1 MTVIS
6 KLNDTE
12 RKNPQRDIKKGK
24 IIKNGMVG
32 NMKYKVFFVYSDIS
46 LFCTFSKY
54 YFGLLKKDQNAS
66 RKPVVSHWDGHGERV
81 PSSAVGA

>member
-12 RKNPQRDIKKGK
+12 IKNPQRDIKKGK

-46 LFCTFSKY
+46 LFCTFSK
-54 YFGLLKKDQNAS
+54 
-66 RKPVVSHWDGHGERV
+66 
-81 PSSAVGA
+81 

>member
-1 MTVIS
+1 MKITSMTVIS

-46 LFCTFSKY
+46 LFCTFSK
-54 YFGLLKKDQNAS
+54 
-66 RKPVVSHWDGHGERV
+66 
-81 PSSAVGA
+81 